1 MAMVLQD
8 MDNESR
14 SQSVAS
20 DPNESDHNEVHNI
33 YKHRGKVLI
42 KSKQRVKVNSLF
54 YFLFGWICLAY
65 LFMFSP
71 VSHRHNYA
79 IALIAIF
86 ASIWGL
92 ITGFVLKNPSSVK
105 IYTIAAITGFAWGI
119 ICIYT
124 ILGLSIIVLQ
134 SIDDEYKNQYDN
146 FTMEEVRN
154 RPNSWNNYV
163 FNKNLRYFI
172 NFRT

>member
-54 YFLFGWICLAY
+54 YFLFG
-65 LFMFSP
+65 
-71 VSHRHNYA
+71 
-79 IALIAIF
+79 
-86 ASIWGL
+86 
-92 ITGFVLKNPSSVK
+92 
-105 IYTIAAITGFAWGI
+105 
-119 ICIYT
+119 
-124 ILGLSIIVLQ
+124 
-134 SIDDEYKNQYDN
+134 
-146 FTMEEVRN
+146 
-154 RPNSWNNYV
+154 
-163 FNKNLRYFI
+163 
-172 NFRT
+172 